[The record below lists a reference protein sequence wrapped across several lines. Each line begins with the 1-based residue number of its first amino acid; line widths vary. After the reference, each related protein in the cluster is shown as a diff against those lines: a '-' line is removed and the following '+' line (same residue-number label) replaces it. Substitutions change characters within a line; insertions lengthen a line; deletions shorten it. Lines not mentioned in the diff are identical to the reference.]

1 MNSEKLIGISRLG
14 LLGNI
19 DYLCVKFRLYASMIK
34 AIFFDI
40 DGTLVSFNTHRISD
54 STRKAIETIRN
65 KGVKV
70 FIATGRH
77 ISVINNLD
85 NMEFDGYITLNGCY
99 CLQGRDKVIFKKSID
114 QADVNSFIDYLQQE
128 REFPCLFVKEHK
140 LSLNYIDEEV
150 KFLMNLLKQDLHRIE
165 DLDYYRDKELFQ
177 LTAFFKD
184 YQEEEIMS
192 RLSHCSVMRW
202 YPTFADII
210 AKGVDKSVGIDQFC
224 DYYGFSLEETMA
236 FGDGG
241 NDIEMLRHAGIGVA
255 MGNAR
260 EEVQQ
265 AADYVTDSVDND
277 GVFKALKHFELV

>member
-1 MNSEKLIGISRLG
+1 
-14 LLGNI
+14 
-19 DYLCVKFRLYASMIK
+19 MIK

-40 DGTLVSFNTHRISD
+40 DGTLVSFNTHRIPD
-54 STRKAIETIRN
+54 STRKAIETIKNR
-65 KGVKV
+65 GIKV

-99 CLQGRDKVIFKKSID
+99 CLEGKEKVIFKKSLD

-128 REFPCLFVKEHK
+128 RELPCLFVEEHNI
-140 LSLNYIDEEV
+140 SLNKIDGEV
-150 KFLMNLLKQDLHRIE
+150 KYLMSLLKQDLLWRE
-165 DLDYYRDKELFQ
+165 NLDYYRDKELFQ

-192 RLSHCSVMRW
+192 RLHHCSVMRW

-210 AKGVDKSVGIDQFC
+210 SKEVDKGVGIDQFC

-277 GVFKALKHFELV
+277 GVFKALQHFELI